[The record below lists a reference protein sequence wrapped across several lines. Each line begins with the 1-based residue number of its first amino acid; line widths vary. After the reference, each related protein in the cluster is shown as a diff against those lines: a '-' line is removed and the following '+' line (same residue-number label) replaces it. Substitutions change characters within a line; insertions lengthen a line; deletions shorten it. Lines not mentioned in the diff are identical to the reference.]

1 MFYAPTIIA
10 IICMLLKISYSYI
23 ISSKQLQMCC
33 LWKEE
38 VRFEKY
44 YFHLSR
50 LYNNLYENILNNY
63 DSEMKLSVS
72 LVLIRTSKVK
82 QRNSRS
88 SVKTWE
94 GDVSC
99 LIS

>member
-1 MFYAPTIIA
+1 
-10 IICMLLKISYSYI
+10 
-23 ISSKQLQMCC
+23 MCC

-50 LYNNLYENILNNY
+50 FEKYYFHLSRLFNNLEENILNNY
-63 DSEMKLSVS
+63 SSEIKLSVS
-72 LVLIRTSKVK
+72 LVFIRTSKVK
-82 QRNSRS
+82 QKYLRS